1 MPIAMSELTADA
13 IARDLGAEVVG
24 CVVEYRAEV
33 ASTMDVAR
41 AAARDGAPDGWA
53 IVADVQT
60 AGRGRFG
67 RRWLTPPGVSIAVSI
82 VLRPDERQRPWLSP
96 LAALAAARAIEAAT
110 GLPTALKWPND
121 ILVNG
126 RKVGGVL
133 VEADDNTAIFGIG
146 INVNLDP
153 AAHVETAGASSLS
166 AEAGAPM
173 SRLAVLRALLQEM
186 DGLWLRLRRGDAIG
200 AEWAARLQTLG
211 ETVEVDTGSGVIG
224 GVAEAVDEVGALLV
238 RDAMGQRHR
247 FLAGEVTMHR

>member
-1 MPIAMSELTADA
+1 MKTAMSELTADA
-13 IARDLGAEVVG
+13 IARDLGTEVVG

-41 AAARDGAPDGWA
+41 AAARDGVADGWA

-60 AGRGRFG
+60 TGRGRFG
-67 RRWLTPPGVSIAVSI
+67 RRWVTPPGVSIAVSV
-82 VLRPDERQRPWLSP
+82 VLRPNERERCWLSP
-96 LAALAAARAIEAAT
+96 LAALAAARAIEAEI
-110 GLPTALKWPND
+110 GLPAALKWPND
-121 ILVNG
+121 VLVND

-133 VEADDNTAIFGIG
+133 VEADGDSAIVGIG

-166 AEAGAPM
+166 AEAGAPV
-173 SRLAVLRALLQEM
+173 SRLAVLRRLLQEM

-211 ETVEVDTGSGVIG
+211 QAVEVKTGSVVVV

-238 RDAMGQRHR
+238 RDATGHRHR
-247 FLAGEVTMHR
+247 FLAGEVTMRR